1 MDPAP
6 RSPNAGPSLSRAEFA
21 ARYRAASR
29 TLWVVAVSVVR
40 DAALAEDVVQ
50 EAAVVALGKLDQF
63 DPATSFEAWMCQ
75 VVRFVAL
82 NQARK
87 RARQAA
93 PADPAELPEPAAS
106 GVRPAQTSV
115 GTFGQLLAGQAD
127 FDDDVRRALEALDET
142 PRACLLLR
150 TVMDLPYVRIA
161 ELLDI
166 PEGTA
171 MSHVHRSRRAMR
183 EALLARQ
190 KGGRA

>member
-40 DAALAEDVVQ
+40 DGALAEDVVQ
-50 EAAVVALGKLDQF
+50 EAAVVALGKLEQF

-75 VVRFVAL
+75 MVRYVAL

-87 RARQAA
+87 RARQAS
-93 PADPAELPEPAAS
+93 PADPSGLPEAPAPAAPVS
-106 GVRPAQTSV
+106 QASV
-115 GTFGQLLAGQAD
+115 GTFGQLLAGQVD
-127 FDDDVRRALEALDET
+127 FDDDVRRALDALDET

-150 TVMDLPYVRIA
+150 TVMDLSYVRIA
-161 ELLDI
+161 ELLAI

-171 MSHVHRSRRAMR
+171 MSHVHRARRAMR
-183 EALLARQ
+183 IALASRR
-190 KGGRA
+190 KGGPA